1 MTHSL
6 LPSGRVSRAVSI
18 VAVML
23 ALVAVGHPLA
33 VAAQEPP
40 VRDSDDPIFV
50 REDLIFVGAVA
61 TGTALVAPFDS
72 ALANY
77 LQGDL
82 QTRRSLRRLSWAVE
96 NITQPGAWVIGGGL
110 YLAGKAFDNER
121 LERLGLRGTEAIVI
135 GLGVTTIVKMGAG
148 RARPFIDR
156 NPRDFQLL
164 RGVRREDYRSF
175 PSGHTVMAFAA
186 AVVVTE
192 ETRDWFDDA
201 QWYIGPVMYLGA
213 TLVGISRMYDNKH
226 WGSDVLMGGAIG
238 AFTGLKVMKFH
249 RSRPNNSLDRWL
261 LGGSLVPKA
270 EGGYALRFFVLPH
283 GG

>member
-1 MTHSL
+1 MIARLHT
-6 LPSGRVSRAVSI
+6 PPR
-18 VAVML
+18 L
-23 ALVAVGHPLA
+23 ALAPVILA
-33 VAAQEPP
+33 LCLTLASTLAAQETEPID
-40 VRDSDDPIFV
+40 RSDEPIFV
-50 REDLIFVGAVA
+50 PVDLVFVGGVGIS
-61 TGTALVAPFDS
+61 TILISPFDS

-96 NITQPGAWVIGGGL
+96 NVTQPGAWIIGGGM

-121 LERLGLRGTEAIVI
+121 LERLGVRGTEAIVI
-135 GLGVTTIVKMGAG
+135 GLGVATVIKFGVG

-156 NPRDFQLL
+156 NPRDFKFL
-164 RGVRREDYRSF
+164 RGVRQEEYRSF

-192 ETRDWFDDA
+192 ETREWFDDA

-213 TLVGISRMYDNKH
+213 TLVGVSRMYDNKH
-226 WGSDVLMGGAIG
+226 WASDVIMGGAIG

-249 RSRPNNSLDRWL
+249 RTRTNNSLDRWL
-261 LGGSLVPKA
+261 LGGSVVPK
-270 EGGYALRFFVLPH
+270 ESGGYALRPLICPYREK
-283 GG
+283 